1 MIVKSLDRKILIAL
15 SLSVAL
21 ITAVIIFFT
30 NHRLSKQILEK
41 FIYNSKVTMSVIAAG
56 LEQTMA
62 SGKSS
67 DIENQLL
74 DIKAEN
80 RDFELFISDV
90 RQRIVFSTDAESL
103 QQQLDREI
111 NNKAMLRSLDADM
124 AKGNW
129 LILTSF
135 WIP

>member
-15 SLSVAL
+15 CLSVAL

-111 NNKAMLRSLDADM
+111 NNKAMLRALDADM

>member
-62 SGKSS
+62 SGRAGGGSAWGRP
-67 DIENQLL
+67 EAQ
-74 DIKAEN
+74 EGT
-80 RDFELFISDV
+80 V
-90 RQRIVFSTDAESL
+90 T
-103 QQQLDREI
+103 
-111 NNKAMLRSLDADM
+111 
-124 AKGNW
+124 
-129 LILTSF
+129 
-135 WIP
+135 